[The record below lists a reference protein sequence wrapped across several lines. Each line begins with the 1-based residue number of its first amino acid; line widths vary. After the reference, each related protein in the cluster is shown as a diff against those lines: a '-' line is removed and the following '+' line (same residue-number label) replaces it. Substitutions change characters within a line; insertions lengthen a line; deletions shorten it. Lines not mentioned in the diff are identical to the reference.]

1 MRPSHLFLALAA
13 LALPCAAQVAVAA
26 AEHTTRPVVQ
36 DLRVLYAGDP
46 DDARTEDFE
55 KFLAAHFKA
64 VGTTSYSTFSPAA
77 MDDYDVVIFDW
88 GKIFDRENNRLHS
101 PERPALPADFSR
113 PMVLIGAPGIRIA
126 ESLGARLDWL

>member
-1 MRPSHLFLALAA
+1 MRPFHLFFALAA
-13 LALPCAAQVAVAA
+13 LALPTAAQVAADAA
-26 AEHTTRPVVQ
+26 PAVQ

-55 KFLAAHFKA
+55 QFLAKHFKA
-64 VGTTSYSTFSPAA
+64 VGTTSYSTFTPAA
-77 MDDYDVVIFDW
+77 MSGYDVVIFDW
-88 GKIFDRENNRLHS
+88 GKIFDREQSRLHS
-101 PERPALPADFSR
+101 PKRPELPDDFSR